1 MRGRCK
7 TSTRPPLSRVWTRVQ
22 LRNMNQNPR
31 IRVIKRAERER
42 QTEARAAQRPAS
54 VTRVAQ
60 VKALDA
66 AATIAGW
73 ISKWQQ
79 QKEQSGIS
87 AFLTLSNARLLSKEA
102 AKK

>member
-1 MRGRCK
+1 
-7 TSTRPPLSRVWTRVQ
+7 
-22 LRNMNQNPR
+22 MNQNPR
-31 IRVIKRAERER
+31 IRIVKRAELER
-42 QTEARAAQRPAS
+42 QSEARDAKRTAS
-54 VTRVAQ
+54 VSHAAQ

-79 QKEQSGIS
+79 EKEQSGIS
-87 AFLTLSNARLLSKEA
+87 AFLTLSNARMVSKEA